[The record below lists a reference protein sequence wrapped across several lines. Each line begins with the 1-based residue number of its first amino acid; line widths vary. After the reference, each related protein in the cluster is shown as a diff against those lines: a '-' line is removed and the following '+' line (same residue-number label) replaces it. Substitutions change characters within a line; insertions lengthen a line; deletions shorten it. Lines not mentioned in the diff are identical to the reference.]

1 MFQQFLDAIDYR
13 IASGGAF
20 GGDRVVR
27 FITTDLTSNNVSATM
42 LFDKIDKR
50 PLFITLIDFKQ
61 QRAYSYIDA
70 LYEGRP
76 IVEADHIDAIDI
88 EFDDII
94 EKIRGAVVDGYYDPR
109 IKITIELPEDQITK
123 MAIEAHQRDIT
134 LNQLMNEV
142 MVAALQQEGK
152 QDPPG
157 SEYLFEVEAI

>member
-13 IASGGAF
+13 IAVGGTF
-20 GGDRVVR
+20 DNSRNVR
-27 FITTDLTSNNVSATM
+27 FITTNIVGNVCATM
-42 LFDKIDKR
+42 LFDKIDKH
-50 PLFITLIDFKQ
+50 PLFVGLIDFNHN
-61 QRAYSYIDA
+61 RAYSYIDA
-70 LYEGRP
+70 LYEGGLP
-76 IVEADHIDAIDI
+76 PEIDNIDCIDI

-94 EKIRGAVVDGYYDPR
+94 EKIRGAIVDGYYDPR

-142 MVAALQQEGK
+142 MVAALEQEGK

-157 SEYLFEVEAI
+157 CEYLFELDAI